1 MLNEINIKLKK
12 LKNDVSLKSTLNC
25 DIEMLDN
32 NLNKEEKEL
41 RYLERQ
47 LNKEKKQMEDLNKL
61 SISNI
66 FTSIFK
72 NKKSKKENQE
82 KEYLDAKVKYEK
94 QLLIVNSLREKIKI
108 KRNELDKIEN
118 CEEEYDKLMD
128 EKINVLKLQGDYFT
142 KEKIRLLDEKLNE
155 YLKINEDI
163 RKTHKIGKNL
173 LEEVKLAKHDLEWS
187 KKWGK
192 VDMVAKDS
200 MSSIAKQNKIRK
212 VKLKFE
218 NIEKLIN
225 QFNKELEDIKINNLE
240 FSNITFAMDIFFDN
254 IFTDISV
261 QRQINDS
268 IEDIERLE
276 DKVQNILYKLQ
287 IKNEEVIKK
296 INNVKND
303 YISFVEEEKD

>member
-47 LNKEKKQMEDLNKL
+47 LNKEKKQMDDLNKL

-173 LEEVKLAKHDLEWS
+173 LEEVKLAKHDLECS

-225 QFNKELEDIKINNLE
+225 QFNKELEGIKINNLE

-303 YISFVEEEKD
+303 YISFVEEES

>member
-12 LKNDVSLKSTLNC
+12 LKNYVSLKSTLNC

-47 LNKEKKQMEDLNKL
+47 LNKEKKQMDDLNKL

-303 YISFVEEEKD
+303 YISFVEEAS

>member
-12 LKNDVSLKSTLNC
+12 LKKDVSLKSTLNC

-47 LNKEKKQMEDLNKL
+47 LNKEKKQMDDLNKL

-303 YISFVEEEKD
+303 YISFVEEAS

>member
-47 LNKEKKQMEDLNKL
+47 LNKEKKQMDDLNKL
-61 SISNI
+61 YISNI
-66 FTSIFK
+66 FISIFK

-173 LEEVKLAKHDLEWS
+173 LEEVKLAKHDLECS

-225 QFNKELEDIKINNLE
+225 QFNKELEGIKINNLE

-303 YISFVEEEKD
+303 YISFVEEAS

>member
-12 LKNDVSLKSTLNC
+12 LKNDISLKSTLNC

-47 LNKEKKQMEDLNKL
+47 LNKEKKQMDDLNKL

-173 LEEVKLAKHDLEWS
+173 LEEVKLAKHDLECS

-225 QFNKELEDIKINNLE
+225 QFNKELEGIKINNLE

-303 YISFVEEEKD
+303 YISFVEEAN

>member
-47 LNKEKKQMEDLNKL
+47 LNKEKKQMDDLNKL

-261 QRQINDS
+261 ERQINDS

-303 YISFVEEEKD
+303 YISFVEEAS

>member
-47 LNKEKKQMEDLNKL
+47 LNKEKKQMDDLNKL

-82 KEYLDAKVKYEK
+82 KEYLDTKVKYEK

-303 YISFVEEEKD
+303 YISFVEEAS

>member
-32 NLNKEEKEL
+32 NLNKEDKEL

-47 LNKEKKQMEDLNKL
+47 LNKEKKQLDDLNKL

-173 LEEVKLAKHDLEWS
+173 LEEVKLAKHDLECS

-225 QFNKELEDIKINNLE
+225 QFNKELEGIKINNLE

-303 YISFVEEEKD
+303 YISFVEEAS

>member
-47 LNKEKKQMEDLNKL
+47 LNKEKKQMDDLNEL

-303 YISFVEEEKD
+303 YISFVEEAS

>member
-47 LNKEKKQMEDLNKL
+47 LNKEKKQMDDLNKL

-82 KEYLDAKVKYEK
+82 KEYLDAKLKYEK

-303 YISFVEEEKD
+303 YISFVEEAS

>member
-25 DIEMLDN
+25 DIEILDN

-47 LNKEKKQMEDLNKL
+47 LNKEKKQMDDLNKL

-225 QFNKELEDIKINNLE
+225 QFNKELEDIKINKLE
-240 FSNITFAMDIFFDN
+240 CSNITFAMDIFFDN

-303 YISFVEEEKD
+303 YISFVEEAS

>member
-25 DIEMLDN
+25 DIEMLYN
-32 NLNKEEKEL
+32 NLNKGEKEL

-47 LNKEKKQMEDLNKL
+47 LNKEKKQMDDLNKL

-108 KRNELDKIEN
+108 KRNEVDKIEN

-173 LEEVKLAKHDLEWS
+173 LEEVKLAKHDLECS

-225 QFNKELEDIKINNLE
+225 QFNKELEGIKINNLE

-303 YISFVEEEKD
+303 YISFVEEAS

>member
-47 LNKEKKQMEDLNKL
+47 LNKEKKQMDDFNKL

-173 LEEVKLAKHDLEWS
+173 LEEVKLAKHDLECS

-225 QFNKELEDIKINNLE
+225 QFNKELEGIKINNLE

-303 YISFVEEEKD
+303 YISFVEEAS

>member
-12 LKNDVSLKSTLNC
+12 LKNGVSLKSTLNC

-47 LNKEKKQMEDLNKL
+47 LNKEKKQMDDLNKL

-173 LEEVKLAKHDLEWS
+173 LEEVKLAKHDLECS

-225 QFNKELEDIKINNLE
+225 QFNKELEGIKINNLE

-303 YISFVEEEKD
+303 YISFVEEAS

>member
-47 LNKEKKQMEDLNKL
+47 LNKEKKQMDDLNKL

-72 NKKSKKENQE
+72 NKKIKKENQE

-303 YISFVEEEKD
+303 YISFVEEAS

>member
-47 LNKEKKQMEDLNKL
+47 LNKEKKQMDDLNKL

-225 QFNKELEDIKINNLE
+225 QFNKELEDIKINNL
-240 FSNITFAMDIFFDN
+240 
-254 IFTDISV
+254 
-261 QRQINDS
+261 
-268 IEDIERLE
+268 
-276 DKVQNILYKLQ
+276 
-287 IKNEEVIKK
+287 
-296 INNVKND
+296 
-303 YISFVEEEKD
+303 

>member
-47 LNKEKKQMEDLNKL
+47 LNKEKKQMDDLNKL

-173 LEEVKLAKHDLEWS
+173 LEEVKLAKHDLECS

-225 QFNKELEDIKINNLE
+225 QFNKELEGIKINNLE

-287 IKNEEVIKK
+287 IKNEEVINK

-303 YISFVEEEKD
+303 YISFVEEAS

>member
-47 LNKEKKQMEDLNKL
+47 LNKEKKQMDDLNKL

-173 LEEVKLAKHDLEWS
+173 LEEVKLAKHDLECS
-187 KKWGK
+187 KKCGK

-225 QFNKELEDIKINNLE
+225 QFNKELEGIKINNLE

-276 DKVQNILYKLQ
+276 DKVQNSLYKLQ

-303 YISFVEEEKD
+303 YISFVEEAS

>member
-47 LNKEKKQMEDLNKL
+47 LNKEKKQMDDLNKL

-66 FTSIFK
+66 FISIFK

-163 RKTHKIGKNL
+163 RKTHKLGKNL
-173 LEEVKLAKHDLEWS
+173 LEEVKLAKHDLECS

-303 YISFVEEEKD
+303 YISFVEEAS

>member
-1 MLNEINIKLKK
+1 M
-12 LKNDVSLKSTLNC
+12 DY
-25 DIEMLDN
+25 
-32 NLNKEEKEL
+32 LNKI
-41 RYLERQ
+41 Y
-47 LNKEKKQMEDLNKL
+47 
-61 SISNI
+61 IYNI

-173 LEEVKLAKHDLEWS
+173 LEEVKLAKHDLECS

-303 YISFVEEEKD
+303 YISFVEEAS

>member
-47 LNKEKKQMEDLNKL
+47 LNKEKKQMDDLNKL

-94 QLLIVNSLREKIKI
+94 QLLIINSLREKIKI

-303 YISFVEEEKD
+303 YISFVEEAS

>member
-47 LNKEKKQMEDLNKL
+47 LNKEKKQMDDLNKL

-128 EKINVLKLQGDYFT
+128 EKINVLKVQGDYFT

-173 LEEVKLAKHDLEWS
+173 LEEVKLAKHDLECS

-225 QFNKELEDIKINNLE
+225 QFNKELEGIKINNLE

-303 YISFVEEEKD
+303 YISFVEEAS

>member
-47 LNKEKKQMEDLNKL
+47 LNKEKKQMDDLNKL

-82 KEYLDAKVKYEK
+82 KEYLDAKVKYGK

-173 LEEVKLAKHDLEWS
+173 LEEVKLAKHDLECS

-225 QFNKELEDIKINNLE
+225 QFNKELEGIKINNLE

-303 YISFVEEEKD
+303 YISFVEEAS

>member
-12 LKNDVSLKSTLNC
+12 LKNDVSLKRTLNC

-47 LNKEKKQMEDLNKL
+47 LNKEKKQMDDLNKL

-303 YISFVEEEKD
+303 YISFVEEAS

>member
-25 DIEMLDN
+25 DIEILDN

-47 LNKEKKQMEDLNKL
+47 LNKEKKQMDDLNKL

-173 LEEVKLAKHDLEWS
+173 LEEVKLAKHDLECS

-225 QFNKELEDIKINNLE
+225 QFNKELEGIKINNLE

-268 IEDIERLE
+268 IEDVERLE

-303 YISFVEEEKD
+303 YISFVEEAS

>member
-47 LNKEKKQMEDLNKL
+47 LNKEKKQMDDLDKL

-303 YISFVEEEKD
+303 YISFVEEAS

>member
-47 LNKEKKQMEDLNKL
+47 LNKEKKQMDDLNKL

-173 LEEVKLAKHDLEWS
+173 LEEVKLAKHDLECS

-225 QFNKELEDIKINNLE
+225 QFNKELEGIKINNLE

-303 YISFVEEEKD
+303 YISFVEEAI

>member
-47 LNKEKKQMEDLNKL
+47 LNKEKKQMDDLNKL

-173 LEEVKLAKHDLEWS
+173 LEEVKLAKHDLELS

-225 QFNKELEDIKINNLE
+225 QFNKELECIKINNLE

-303 YISFVEEEKD
+303 YISFVEEAS

>member
-41 RYLERQ
+41 RYLERR
-47 LNKEKKQMEDLNKL
+47 LNKEKKQMDDLNKL

-163 RKTHKIGKNL
+163 RKTHKLGKNL

-296 INNVKND
+296 
-303 YISFVEEEKD
+303 

>member
-47 LNKEKKQMEDLNKL
+47 LNKEKKQMDDLNKL

-118 CEEEYDKLMD
+118 CEEEYDKLLD

-173 LEEVKLAKHDLEWS
+173 LEEVKLAKHDLECS

-225 QFNKELEDIKINNLE
+225 QFNKELEGIKINNLE

-303 YISFVEEEKD
+303 YISFVEEAS

>member
-47 LNKEKKQMEDLNKL
+47 LNKEKKQMDDLNKL

-108 KRNELDKIEN
+108 KRSELDKIEN

-163 RKTHKIGKNL
+163 RKTHKIGKTL
-173 LEEVKLAKHDLEWS
+173 LEEVKLAKHDLEGA

-287 IKNEEVIKK
+287 VKNEEVIKK

-303 YISFVEEEKD
+303 YISFVEEAS

>member
-32 NLNKEEKEL
+32 KEEKEL
-41 RYLERQ
+41 IYLERQ
-47 LNKEKKQMEDLNKL
+47 LNKEKKQMDDLNKL

-303 YISFVEEEKD
+303 YISFVEEAS

>member
-25 DIEMLDN
+25 DIEILDN

-47 LNKEKKQMEDLNKL
+47 LNKEKKQMDDLNKL

-303 YISFVEEEKD
+303 YISFVEEAS

>member
-47 LNKEKKQMEDLNKL
+47 LNKEKKQMDDLNKL

-163 RKTHKIGKNL
+163 RKTHRIGKNL

-303 YISFVEEEKD
+303 YISFVEEAS

>member
-47 LNKEKKQMEDLNKL
+47 LNKEKKQMDDLNKL

-66 FTSIFK
+66 FASIFK

-173 LEEVKLAKHDLEWS
+173 LEEVKLAKHDLECS

-225 QFNKELEDIKINNLE
+225 QFNKELEGIKINNLE

-303 YISFVEEEKD
+303 YISFVEEAS

>member
-47 LNKEKKQMEDLNKL
+47 LNKEKKQMDDLNKL

-163 RKTHKIGKNL
+163 RKTHKLGKNL

-287 IKNEEVIKK
+287 IKN
-296 INNVKND
+296 D
-303 YISFVEEEKD
+303 YISFVEEAS

>member
-47 LNKEKKQMEDLNKL
+47 LNKEKKQMDDLNKL

-173 LEEVKLAKHDLEWS
+173 LEEVKLAKYDLECS

-303 YISFVEEEKD
+303 YISFVEEAS

>member
-47 LNKEKKQMEDLNKL
+47 LNKEKKQMDDLNNL

-173 LEEVKLAKHDLEWS
+173 LEEVKLAKHDLECS

-303 YISFVEEEKD
+303 YISFVEEAS